1 MGLREMDGLIV
12 RHLADLE
19 EAGKRATVLE
29 GEVFKVLGNTAEK
42 WAVKEG
48 WHGEFDI
55 DTDGSLDAFW
65 LAPLKWKLSEK
76 PEEDWLAYF
85 EFNAGADDDDANY
98 FNMAHLCG
106 EMNLKFGF
114 QWKSDHFAAGRK
126 AAWRTFINAAA
137 EEVIAKTGFEHE
149 KNGTF
154 FLTVTI
160 KAEALAN
167 AIEQDAIEDALGPFT
182 TALDN
187 LARSEP
193 TFTGLLEAAKTH
205 PQLGGAAR

>member
-1 MGLREMDGLIV
+1 MGLQEMDGLIV
-12 RHLADLE
+12 RHLVDLE
-19 EAGKRATVLE
+19 EAGKRATDLD
-29 GEVFKVLGNTAEK
+29 GEVFKVLKITAEK

-48 WHGEFDI
+48 WQGKFDI
-55 DTDGSLDAFW
+55 DTDEFW
-65 LAPLKWKLSEK
+65 LAPLKWKLSGK

-85 EFNAGADDDDANY
+85 EFNAGAGAGDDDAY
-98 FNMAHLCG
+98 FKMTRLCG

-114 QWKSDHFAAGRK
+114 QWKSDHFPAGRK
-126 AAWRTFINAAA
+126 AAWRKFVNDAA
-137 EEVIAKTGFEHE
+137 EEIISKTGFEHE
-149 KNGTF
+149 KNGSF

-160 KAEALAN
+160 EAETLAN

-193 TFTGLLEAAKTH
+193 AFTDLLEAAKTH
-205 PQLGGAAR
+205 PLLGGIAG